1 MPPFCMLF
9 PLLWGP
15 GNTAPIFG
23 AFSAKAPF
31 SHKSYIVIAKPEHKS
46 YIVQMYKC
54 LNESAGILRSMM
66 KRIWLERGSKAL
78 FFLSSLISVAAVGC
92 ICLFIFGGALPAF
105 REIGLWKF
113 LTSTAWKPS
122 NQPQQFGILYMIIG
136 SFYVTGGALLLGVPV
151 GLLAAI
157 FMAKYC
163 PRRLYGVLSQGV
175 SLLAGIPS
183 IIYGFFGM
191 MIIVPF
197 IADHFP
203 GNGNSVL
210 AASIVLA
217 VMILPTIITVSENSI
232 RALPAAYYDGAI
244 ALGATH
250 TEAVFFILVPAARR
264 GIVTSVVLGM
274 GRAIG
279 ETIAV
284 GMVAGNSN
292 ILPATIFKSVRTLT
306 VNIVSEMSYAS
317 DLHYDALIATG
328 AVLFVF
334 ILLLNLSLSLIT
346 KGANTDEKS

>member
-1 MPPFCMLF
+1 MRKR
-9 PLLWGP
+9 
-15 GNTAPIFG
+15 A
-23 AFSAKAPF
+23 
-31 SHKSYIVIAKPEHKS
+31 
-46 YIVQMYKC
+46 
-54 LNESAGILRSMM
+54 ILE
-66 KRIWLERGSKAL
+66 KGSKAL
-78 FFLSSLISVAAVGC
+78 FFLSSLISVAAVLC
-92 ICLFIFGGALPAF
+92 ICLFIFGGAMPAL

-113 LTSTAWKPS
+113 ITGTGWKP
-122 NQPQQFGILYMIIG
+122 NNDPQQFGIAYMIIG
-136 SFYVTGGALLLGVPV
+136 SFYVTGGALLLGVPI

-163 PRRLYGVLSQGV
+163 PRRLYGLLSQCV

-183 IIYGFFGM
+183 IVYGFFGM

-197 IADHFP
+197 IANHFP

-210 AASIVLA
+210 AASVVLA
-217 VMILPTIITVSENSI
+217 IMILPTIITGSENSI
-232 RALPAAYYDGAI
+232 RALPSSYYDGAI
-244 ALGATH
+244 ALGA
-250 TEAVFFILVPAARR
+250 EAVFFVLLPAARR
-264 GIVTSVVLGM
+264 GVVTSVVLGM

-317 DLHYDALIATG
+317 GLHYDALIATG

-334 ILLLNLSLSLIT
+334 ILLLNVTLNLVT
-346 KGANTDEKS
+346 KGGKANEKG

>member
-1 MPPFCMLF
+1 MRKR
-9 PLLWGP
+9 
-15 GNTAPIFG
+15 A
-23 AFSAKAPF
+23 
-31 SHKSYIVIAKPEHKS
+31 
-46 YIVQMYKC
+46 
-54 LNESAGILRSMM
+54 ILE
-66 KRIWLERGSKAL
+66 KGSKAL
-78 FFLSSLISVAAVGC
+78 FFFSSLISVAAVLC
-92 ICLFIFGGALPAF
+92 ICLFIFGGAMPAF

-113 LTSTAWKPS
+113 ITGTGWKP
-122 NQPQQFGILYMIIG
+122 NNDPQQFGIAYMIIG
-136 SFYVTGGALLLGVPV
+136 SFYVTGGALLLGVPI

-183 IIYGFFGM
+183 IVYGFFGM

-210 AASIVLA
+210 AASVVLA
-217 VMILPTIITVSENSI
+217 IMILPTIITVSENSI
-232 RALPAAYYDGAI
+232 RALPSTYYDGAI

-317 DLHYDALIATG
+317 GLHYDALIATG

-334 ILLLNLSLSLIT
+334 ILLLNISLNMIT
-346 KGANTDEKS
+346 RGGNTNEKG